1 MRRVADPQD
10 TSARPPGP
18 ARWPA
23 SNRNGGR
30 HQFGD
35 MAGIKSVRLAGFRRN
50 LHRSSVDCIVNMG
63 GFDFATGTA
72 DSASLRESGRI
83 EFSGRTPDALSTVR
97 NPR

>member
-50 LHRSSVDCIVNMG
+50 SQLAIV
-63 GFDFATGTA
+63 T
-72 DSASLRESGRI
+72 
-83 EFSGRTPDALSTVR
+83 
-97 NPR
+97 

>member
-30 HQFGD
+30 HQFGN
-35 MAGIKSVRLAGFRRN
+35 MAGIKSVRPAGFRRN
-50 LHRSSVDCIVNMG
+50 LQFKKMFCKMAFGVVESARIRARLFLRS
-63 GFDFATGTA
+63 
-72 DSASLRESGRI
+72 
-83 EFSGRTPDALSTVR
+83 
-97 NPR
+97 